1 MDIFTLALGFIIG
14 VIIAA
19 VAMEISFKKASSQ
32 APASKHTK
40 KWSISEISNP
50 KIMAEYLSK
59 DVEIPKGSKLLVNRV
74 KDKTVLTGLN
84 AREHRGIKGNF
95 IVGDDRALI
104 LAGPVRG
111 DELGFW
117 TVEKD
122 IVAQLNRE
130 FDSMWVEGSALKEE
144 EKN

>member
-1 MDIFTLALGFIIG
+1 MEIVSIIFGFIIG
-14 VIIAA
+14 VIIAG
-19 VAMEISFKKASSQ
+19 VAIELSIRRSSSQ

-59 DVEIPKGSKLLVNRV
+59 DVEIPKSSKLLVNKC
-74 KDKTVLTGLN
+74 KDKTVLSGLN
-84 AREHRGIKGNF
+84 AREHKGIKGNF

-104 LAGPVRG
+104 LAGPVKG

-122 IVAQLNRE
+122 IVEKLNRE
-130 FDSMWVEGSALKEE
+130 FDEMWLEGAKLEKEE
-144 EKN
+144 K